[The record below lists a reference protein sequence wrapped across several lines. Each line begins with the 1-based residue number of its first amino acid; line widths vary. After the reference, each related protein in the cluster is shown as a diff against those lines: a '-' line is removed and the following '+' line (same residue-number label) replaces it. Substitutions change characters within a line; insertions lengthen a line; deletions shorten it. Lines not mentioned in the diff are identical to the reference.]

1 MQPKNIPFSTTDWS
15 AVEHTEYSAQAGQAF
30 WLTQHFEE
38 IRVRTVEYTPGYVLD
53 HWCSKGHI
61 LFCIEGELVTELE
74 DGRRFT
80 TRCSRS

>member
-1 MQPKNIPFSTTDWS
+1 MNRKLN
-15 AVEHTEYSAQAGQAF
+15 SAQAGQAF
-30 WLTQHFEE
+30 WLTQHFGE
-38 IRVRTVEYTPGYVLD
+38 IRVCTVEYTPGYGLD

-80 TRCSRS
+80 THCSRSWRACRCRLCSG